1 MTVQENITKVTVTG
15 PLAVG
20 DVIPIPF
27 QYINETDIKVEVDG
41 AAYIYNVDYEVTLQS
56 VEIKTAVEGSVSVT
70 VYRDTPLDQ
79 QAEFPQNNKFNSA
92 KMNEA
97 LDKLCMV
104 QQEQQET
111 IDRSMRVPISVGV
124 ENFNPEIPTPVAGR
138 TFRIKEDL
146 SGFEY
151 SEYDPD
157 QAYRDT
163 EEFKNQAGNYA
174 AAAQTSATNAASSAS
189 TATQKANEA
198 AASATTATEQAD
210 IATAKTE
217 EVYTTYQEAMT
228 AIAGA
233 EQSSLETIS
242 TATTQGITSIGTA
255 TNDAIRSVNSAGISN
270 VSNVNLAGQDQ
281 LHQLQEET
289 AKAKDYAQKAIGWD
303 IEYEPEGAEDTLV
316 FTDRTPEEIEEATNY
331 VEDAR
336 DEALASITSSK
347 TSAIST
353 IDSAQATALN
363 NISSASTTGV
373 HSIST
378 AKNSAITSI
387 NTATTTGVNT
397 IDSAKAEA
405 LSAIADK
412 TSEEVTTLRNETATC
427 ITNVQATGAAAMTEI
442 NATISDAETS
452 IEASRQVCEEMAQ
465 RATLG
470 WLIGFEDDCLVFTSV
485 QESEG

>member
-353 IDSAQATALN
+353 IDSA
-363 NISSASTTGV
+363 
-373 HSIST
+373 
-378 AKNSAITSI
+378 
-387 NTATTTGVNT
+387 
-397 IDSAKAEA
+397 KAEA

>member
-1 MTVQENITKVTVTG
+1 MVDIHVNDNTNQIR
-15 PLAVG
+15 
-20 DVIPIPF
+20 
-27 QYINETDIKVEVDG
+27 INVNPTS
-41 AAYIYNVDYEVTLQS
+41 N
-56 VEIKTAVEGSVSVT
+56 SVSSVIGNE
-70 VYRDTPLDQ
+70 VFYNGLAKEWAISENLVQGEDY
-79 QAEFPQNNKFNSA
+79 SA
-92 KMNEA
+92 KYYAQLAREIEEDIAADTNNAYVWAEGTDAEVQA
-97 LDKLCMV
+97 LGGEHSSKGWV
-104 QQEQQET
+104 NYV
-111 IDRSMRVPISVGV
+111 SS
-124 ENFNPEIPTPVAGR
+124 EIPTA
-138 TFRIKEDL
+138 
-146 SGFEY
+146 
-151 SEYDPD
+151 
-157 QAYRDT
+157 
-163 EEFKNQAGNYA
+163 
-174 AAAQTSATNAASSAS
+174 TS
-189 TATQKANEA
+189 
-198 AASATTATEQAD
+198 
-210 IATAKTE
+210 
-217 EVYTTYQEAMT
+217 
-228 AIAGA
+228 
-233 EQSSLETIS
+233 
-242 TATTQGITSIGTA
+242 
-255 TNDAIRSVNSAGISN
+255 DAIRSVNSAGISN

-316 FTDRTPEEIEEATNY
+316 FTDKTPEEIEEATNY

-373 HSIST
+373 HAVST

-397 IDSAKAEA
+397 IDSAKTEA

-427 ITNVQATGAAAMTEI
+427 ITNVQAAGAAAMTEI